1 MASNLVFYGDG
12 IMINRFILSSL
23 LVTCA
28 IQAVASS
35 DSPKEEKIYSPY
47 VVGKNATQVY
57 WGDTHLHTSYS
68 ADAGMIGN
76 TLGPD
81 VAYRF
86 ALGHEINTSSGQ
98 KARLIR
104 PLDFLVISDHAE
116 NLGLA
121 PSIAKSDPELLKTK
135 YGKILHDLVK
145 DGKGYDAFMLWVT
158 DGMSK
163 NTDLIDNPNM
173 AKNVWEESID
183 IADKYN
189 DPGRFTAFI
198 AFEWTSM
205 NTPEVPSNLH
215 RVVLFK
221 DDADKTK
228 QVLPYSIFKSYDPED
243 LWTYM
248 EEYEKKTGGNVLA
261 IPHNGNLSNGLM
273 FATERLNGKPFDKA
287 YAERRMKWE
296 PLYEVTQIK
305 GDSEAHPLISP
316 NDEFADF
323 GTWDRADVAG
333 LHAKTDDML
342 PYEYARTALQIG
354 LQQEDK
360 LGVNPF
366 KVGFIGGTDSHT
378 SMVSTREDNYWGK
391 TSRGEAA
398 ADRYTHKVLGSGDE
412 LSTYESDT
420 IASGLA
426 AVWARDNTR
435 ADLFEAMGNKETY
448 ATTGTRITVRF
459 FGGWDYQEGDVYQSD
474 MAEIGYRKG
483 VPMGSDLTKEKSGK
497 KSPIFM
503 VAAMK
508 DPNAGNL
515 DRVQIIKG
523 WVDSKGDR
531 QERIYD
537 VAVSDGRKIDA
548 KGRCETPVGDTVNIE
563 AATYSNSIGDVEL
576 RAVWADPDFN
586 PGLSAVYYARVLE
599 IPTPTW
605 QAHDEKFYGI
615 DMPKGIPRKHQ
626 ERAYTSPIWYG
637 E

>member
-1 MASNLVFYGDG
+1 MYSKLVVTSILLAVPALLLAASDEPETEN
-12 IMINRFILSSL
+12 N
-23 LVTCA
+23 
-28 IQAVASS
+28 
-35 DSPKEEKIYSPY
+35 YSPY
-47 VVGKNATQVY
+47 IIKEQANRVY

-68 ADAGMIGN
+68 ADAGMVGN

-86 ALGHEINTSSGQ
+86 ALGHEIKTSSGQ
-98 KARLIR
+98 PARLIR

-116 NLGLA
+116 NLGLS
-121 PSIAKSDPELLKTK
+121 PLIANSDPVLLKTK

-145 DGKGYDAFMLWVT
+145 DGKGHEAFLLWIK

-163 NTDLIDNPNM
+163 NTDIINNQTM

-189 DPGRFTAFI
+189 NPGHFTAFI
-198 AFEWTSM
+198 AFEWSSI
-205 NTPEVPSNLH
+205 NTPEIPSNLH

-228 QVLPYSIFKSYDPED
+228 QVLPYSLFDSYDPED
-243 LWTYM
+243 LWAYM

-261 IPHNGNLSNGLM
+261 IPHNGNLSNGIM
-273 FATERLNGKPFDKA
+273 FATERLNGEPIDNA
-287 YAERRMKWE
+287 YAERRIKWE
-296 PLYEVTQIK
+296 PLYEITQIK
-305 GDSEAHPLISP
+305 GDGEAHPLISP
-316 NDEFADF
+316 NDEFADY
-323 GTWDRADVAG
+323 GTWDKADIAG
-333 LHAKTDDML
+333 LIPKTKEML

-360 LGVNPF
+360 LGINPF
-366 KVGFIGGTDSHT
+366 KVGFIGSTDSHT

-391 TSRGEAA
+391 TPRGEAA
-398 ADRYTHKVLGSGDE
+398 PDRYTHKILGTVDE

-435 ADLFEAMGNKETY
+435 ADLYEAMENKETY

-459 FGGWDYQEGDVYQSD
+459 FGGWDYQAEDVYQNS
-474 MAEIGYRKG
+474 MADIGYQKG
-483 VPMGSDLTKEKSGK
+483 VPMGGDLTKPESGNK
-497 KSPIFM
+497 APVFM

-515 DRVQIIKG
+515 DRIQIVKG
-523 WVDSKGDR
+523 WVDNNGGR

-548 KGRCETPVGDTVNIE
+548 NGRCTTPVGDTVNIE
-563 AATYSNSIGDVEL
+563 AATYSNSIGAVDL
-576 RAVWADPDFN
+576 SAVWTDPSFD

-605 QAHDEKFYGI
+605 QAHDAKFYGFK
-615 DMPKGIPRKHQ
+615 MPDGIPLTHQ